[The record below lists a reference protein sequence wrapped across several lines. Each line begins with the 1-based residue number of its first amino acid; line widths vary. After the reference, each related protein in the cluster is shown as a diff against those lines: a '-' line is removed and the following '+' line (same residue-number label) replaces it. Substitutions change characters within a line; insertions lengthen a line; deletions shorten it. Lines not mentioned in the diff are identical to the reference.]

1 MKNNTVLGDKLQQ
14 ALDDK
19 NNELNN
25 FVWKGPR
32 GKDDRSQNSIKMVD
46 ATPEQLKSWYKHC
59 QSMLYSEDKKY
70 PGRYV
75 LRDIVAEQREK
86 CNTELYLRWL
96 ENKYMTD
103 IPEVRTAYPRYL
115 YLNDISDFLRNNSE
129 AISKDEYAT
138 TSIRSI
144 TNGVPLEF
152 RDVTIADVISG
163 CLDTLGIF
171 SREHISLRF
180 ITKLG
185 VWFTDKEMNDL
196 TEKDKDGNT
205 RNRIDVIKERHNLKS
220 VVNLRPN
227 SKGLKYSEL
236 RAMLNLRTKKYSEL
250 TTDQLVTLRNKVLY
264 RFEEEIDYH
273 ISQWE
278 EIIRRLELVAN
289 SKGFSLIKEQLN
301 NGQYFGVI

>member
-1 MKNNTVLGDKLQQ
+1 MANTVLGEKLQE
-14 ALDDK
+14 ALNK
-19 NNELNN
+19 ENNNIES
-25 FVWKGPR
+25 FIWKGPR
-32 GKDDRSQNSIKMVD
+32 EDKRMQTSMRMVD
-46 ATPEQLKSWYKHC
+46 ASPEQLRTWYKHC
-59 QSMLYSEDKKY
+59 QSMLYSKDKKY

-75 LRDIVAEQREK
+75 LRDIVKQQREK
-86 CNTELYLRWL
+86 CNVELYLRWL

-103 IPEVRTAYPRYL
+103 YPEPRKSYPRFL
-115 YLNDISDFLRNNSE
+115 YLQDIMDVLRNN
-129 AISKDEYAT
+129 KDTLPKEEYANT
-138 TSIRSI
+138 PISLI
-144 TNGVPLEF
+144 TNGIPMEF
-152 RDVTIADVISG
+152 RDVSIDKVISG

-171 SREHISLRF
+171 SRDHLSLRF

-196 TEKDKDGNT
+196 LEKDKDGNT

-220 VVNLRPN
+220 VVNLRSN

-250 TTDQLVTLRNKVLY
+250 TTDQLTTLRDKVLF

-278 EIIRRLELVAN
+278 EIIRQLELVAQ
-289 SKGFSLIKEQLN
+289 SKGFSLIEK
-301 NGQYFGVI
+301 

>member
-1 MKNNTVLGDKLQQ
+1 MANTVLGEKLQE
-14 ALDDK
+14 ALNK
-19 NNELNN
+19 ENNNIES
-25 FVWKGPR
+25 FIWKGPR
-32 GKDDRSQNSIKMVD
+32 EDKRMQASMKMVD
-46 ATPEQLKSWYKHC
+46 ASPEQLKTWYKHC
-59 QSMLYSEDKKY
+59 QSMLYSKDKKY

-75 LRDIVAEQREK
+75 LRDIVRQQREK
-86 CNTELYLRWL
+86 CNVELYLRWL

-103 IPEVRTAYPRYL
+103 YPDPRKSYPRFL
-115 YLNDISDFLRNNSE
+115 YLQDIMDVLRNNKDTLPKEEYSNIP
-129 AISKDEYAT
+129 ISV
-138 TSIRSI
+138 I
-144 TNGVPLEF
+144 TNGIPMEF
-152 RDVTIADVISG
+152 RDVSIDKVISG

-171 SREHISLRF
+171 SRDHLSLRF

-196 TEKDKDGNT
+196 LEKDKDGNT

-220 VVNLRPN
+220 VVNLRSN

-250 TTDQLVTLRNKVLY
+250 TTDQLTTLRDKVLF

-278 EIIRRLELVAN
+278 EIIRQLELVAQ
-289 SKGFSLIKEQLN
+289 SKGFSLIEN
-301 NGQYFGVI
+301 

>member
-1 MKNNTVLGDKLQQ
+1 MANTVLGEKLQE
-14 ALDDK
+14 ALNK
-19 NNELNN
+19 ENNNIES
-25 FVWKGPR
+25 FIWKGPR
-32 GKDDRSQNSIKMVD
+32 EDKRMQASMRMVD
-46 ATPEQLKSWYKHC
+46 ASPEQLRTWYKHC
-59 QSMLYSEDKKY
+59 QSMLYSKDKKY

-75 LRDIVAEQREK
+75 LRDIVKQQREK
-86 CNTELYLRWL
+86 CNVELYLRWL

-103 IPEVRTAYPRYL
+103 YPEPRKSYPRFL
-115 YLNDISDFLRNNSE
+115 YLQDIMDVLRNN
-129 AISKDEYAT
+129 KDTLPKEEYANT
-138 TSIRSI
+138 PISLI
-144 TNGVPLEF
+144 TNGIPMEF
-152 RDVTIADVISG
+152 RDVSIDKVISG

-171 SREHISLRF
+171 SRDHLSLRF

-196 TEKDKDGNT
+196 LEKDKDGNT

-220 VVNLRPN
+220 VVNLRSN

-250 TTDQLVTLRNKVLY
+250 TTDQLTTLRDKVLF

-278 EIIRRLELVAN
+278 EIIRQLELVAQ
-289 SKGFSLIKEQLN
+289 SKGFSLIEK
-301 NGQYFGVI
+301 

>member
-1 MKNNTVLGDKLQQ
+1 MANTVLGEKLQE
-14 ALDDK
+14 ALNK
-19 NNELNN
+19 ENNNIES
-25 FVWKGPR
+25 FIWKGPR
-32 GKDDRSQNSIKMVD
+32 EDKRMQASMRMVD
-46 ATPEQLKSWYKHC
+46 ASPEQLRTWYKHC
-59 QSMLYSEDKKY
+59 QSMLYSKDKKY

-75 LRDIVAEQREK
+75 LRDIVKQQREK
-86 CNTELYLRWL
+86 CNVELYLRWL

-103 IPEVRTAYPRYL
+103 YPEPRKSYPRFL
-115 YLNDISDFLRNNSE
+115 YLQDIMDVLRNN
-129 AISKDEYAT
+129 KDTLPKEEYANT
-138 TSIRSI
+138 PISLI
-144 TNGVPLEF
+144 TNGIPMEF
-152 RDVTIADVISG
+152 RDVSIDKVISG

-171 SREHISLRF
+171 SRDHLSLRF

-196 TEKDKDGNT
+196 LEKDKDGNT

-220 VVNLRPN
+220 VVNLRSN

-250 TTDQLVTLRNKVLY
+250 TTDQLTTLRDKVLF

-278 EIIRRLELVAN
+278 EIIRQLELVAQ
-289 SKGFSLIKEQLN
+289 SKGFSLIEKQLI
-301 NGQYFGVI
+301 NGQYFGFI